1 MSILN
6 QTGAIA
12 MKKSRFSEE
21 QITFA
26 LRQAE
31 AGVKVKE
38 VCRQLGVSEPTFY
51 NWKAKFGGMGVT
63 ELRRLRLLE
72 QENAHLKK
80 LVADLSLDRQMLQ
93 DVIKKSCKA
102 CRQERAGQIH
112 DGGIPGVD
120 QESLRGIAD
129 ASLSA
134 VLQATQAGRSIAC
147 DAYAGNRIHP
157 HTVWV

>member
-1 MSILN
+1 
-6 QTGAIA
+6 

-38 VCRQLGVSEPTFY
+38 VCRQLGVSEPTLY
-51 NWKAKFGGMGVT
+51 NWKAKFGGMGFT

-80 LVADLSLDRQMLQ
+80 LVAKKY
-93 DVIKKSCKA
+93 IK
-102 CRQERAGQIH
+102 
-112 DGGIPGVD
+112 
-120 QESLRGIAD
+120 
-129 ASLSA
+129 SA
-134 VLQATQAGRSIAC
+134 VFVVSGLNS
-147 DAYAGNRIHP
+147 
-157 HTVWV
+157 